1 MEDQIFRFPHI
12 AQQIFEQL
20 DNKNLATCREVDKDW
35 QYFIDNEKFYKLFD
49 GKRKNLQFS
58 Y

>member
-20 DNKNLATCREVDKDW
+20 DNESLANCREVDRAW
-35 QYFIDNEKFYKLFD
+35 HEFINNEKFYQHKIQ
-49 GKRKNLQFS
+49 NLMLR
-58 Y
+58 YK